1 MRYSRA
7 ARSVVSCYTSI
18 AGRESPV
25 WVNVRLV
32 PRDDIRG
39 RPETTISSMT
49 SDAELLAIQF
59 QTAFVF
65 ERSGRISTTNDPDRS
80 PAPRFVLFGCAS
92 GNIYGVGADVTD
104 GIAAQLMGFAA
115 TEPPFIDPCGA
126 SRHLDR
132 YIELLSRDAV
142 VPRPSLGLTYVLP
155 HDIAYQH
162 DVRLICSDSVEGQGL
177 CATLAAQG
185 VPAGLAKMGFVD
197 VSEFWD
203 PWCVALRHGEVA
215 SVAFAARLS
224 ETGAGLGLATSPG
237 LRGRGYA
244 AAATAGWTR
253 MPALRSRALF
263 YSTDQTN
270 ISSQRVVVRL
280 GLPFLG
286 ASLELS

>member
-1 MRYSRA
+1 M
-7 ARSVVSCYTSI
+7 
-18 AGRESPV
+18 
-25 WVNVRLV
+25 
-32 PRDDIRG
+32 
-39 RPETTISSMT
+39 M

-80 PAPRFVLFGCAS
+80 PAPRFALFGCAS
-92 GNIYGVGADVTD
+92 GNVYGVRADVTD

-115 TEPPFIDPCGA
+115 LEPPFADQSGA

-132 YIELLSRDAV
+132 YIDLLSRDAL
-142 VPRPSLGLTYVLP
+142 VPKPRLGVTYVLP

-162 DVRLICSDSVEGQGL
+162 DVRLICSDSVEGEGL
-177 CATLAAQG
+177 RATLAGRG
-185 VPAGLAKMGFVD
+185 VPAGLAEMGFVD
-197 VSEFWD
+197 VSAFWD
-203 PWCVALRHGEVA
+203 PWCVAMQHGEVA

-244 AAATAGWTR
+244 AAATAGWAR

-270 ISSQRVVVRL
+270 ISSQRVAARL
-280 GLPFLG
+280 GLRFLG
-286 ASLELS
+286 ASLEFS